1 MNISR
6 SDIVG
11 ISEIAAYKVVVLRVE
26 LVLTVITDAALRV
39 VVAVGNHK
47 RNVSLCNRL
56 NESIYGALNYCRI
69 FFEFF

>member
-11 ISEIAAYKVVVLRVE
+11 ISEIAAYKIVVLRVE
-26 LVLTVITDAALRV
+26 LVLTTIINTALRV
-39 VVAVGNHK
+39 VVAVGHHK

-56 NESIYGALNYCRI
+56 NENIYGALNYCRI
-69 FFEFF
+69 FFELL